1 MIRGGIYL
9 TTNNDNFIMQ
19 PKVDYCFK
27 ELMKDKD
34 ILKGFLSAVLNI
46 DIADIESVELLP
58 TELHRLSKEDKL
70 GILDVRVYM
79 NSKEQIDMEIQIAYF
94 EFWKERSLF
103 YLSKMYTEQ
112 LKSGD
117 DYNKLDKCI
126 HIGILNF
133 NLFDDSNNYYSKFNF
148 LEDKRHCIY
157 SDKLEVHILELPKLK
172 YYNNNTRNISNNS
185 LYDWCKFFSIENKK
199 ELLSMYGKNEYI
211 DKACDH
217 IKHLSADEEKK
228 LEYDL
233 RFKAL
238 CDYNTQMHSSYNRGV
253 KAGIEQGLEQGK
265 FDTIINLYNAGS
277 LSLDVAA
284 RELGLTNEEFL
295 SKINNI
301 N

>member
-27 ELMKDKD
+27 ALMKDKD
-34 ILKGFLSAVLNI
+34 ILKSFLSAVLNI
-46 DIADIESVELLP
+46 DISEIESVELLP

-133 NLFDDSNNYYSKFNF
+133 NLFDDSNK
-148 LEDKRHCIY
+148 
-157 SDKLEVHILELPKLK
+157 
-172 YYNNNTRNISNNS
+172 
-185 LYDWCKFFSIENKK
+185 
-199 ELLSMYGKNEYI
+199 
-211 DKACDH
+211 
-217 IKHLSADEEKK
+217 
-228 LEYDL
+228 
-233 RFKAL
+233 
-238 CDYNTQMHSSYNRGV
+238 
-253 KAGIEQGLEQGK
+253 
-265 FDTIINLYNAGS
+265 
-277 LSLDVAA
+277 
-284 RELGLTNEEFL
+284 
-295 SKINNI
+295 
-301 N
+301 